1 MSSQKSSLE
10 SFRETVRAIASGI
23 YDIWNL
29 PNLNEAA
36 VRQVIVL
43 RILQAAGF
51 DIWNPLEVVPEE
63 SSSGGGRVDIVI
75 RIADEAQFVIELKK
89 LHAPLGGKSTV
100 QSINYANEK
109 AIRWA
114 IATNGHT
121 WRFYDNDLKKK
132 IPNERCVLE
141 IELLKNNIETFAS
154 DLYQLLMHQTWAD
167 QQFESSIKKVESEL
181 EKRKKYEEIIREKS
195 PLLESFM
202 EEHTITDR
210 TKALKL
216 MAKYG
221 ELSEEESEVLL
232 GNLGNLNAP
241 LTRELNLKQEIVQ
254 PKLIETSTEKVK
266 PSTQNQEIGFDEIEK
281 YVSKFANRSSK
292 AEFFWL
298 GQKLSSSSSAN
309 IYSCLAEVALE
320 HNIQLKLVHEDERR
334 IGENGKMLRYI
345 LLSNGLYLF
354 MNLSADGIRSYL
366 QVLLKDLKVK
376 ANSLKII
383 YEGQEYLL
391 P

>member
-10 SFRETVRAIASGI
+10 SFRETVQAIANGLN
-23 YDIWNL
+23 DNWNRQ
-29 PNLNEAA
+29 NLNEAA

-51 DIWNPLEVVPEE
+51 DIWNPLEVIPEPSI
-63 SSSGGGRVDIVI
+63 SSRGRIDILI
-75 RIADEAQFVIELKK
+75 SLGDKEQFVIELKK
-89 LHAPLGGKSTV
+89 LRAPLGDGETV
-100 QSINYANEK
+100 QTINYANEK

-114 IATNGHT
+114 IATNGRA
-121 WRFYDNDLKKK
+121 WKFYDCHLIKKQAT
-132 IPNERCVLE
+132 ERGVLE
-141 IELLKNNIETFAS
+141 IELREDNAETFAE
-154 DLYQLLMHQTWAD
+154 DLFDLLMREVWVNPNT
-167 QQFESSIKKVESEL
+167 FEESLEKVKLKL
-181 EKRKKYEEIIREKS
+181 EKRKKCEEIIREKS
-195 PLLESFM
+195 PLVESYM
-202 EEHTITDR
+202 EEHTIADR
-210 TKALKL
+210 TKAIKL
-216 MAKYG
+216 MARYN

-232 GNLGNLNAP
+232 GNINTSS
-241 LTRELNLKQEIVQ
+241 TRELNLKQKVVQ
-254 PKLIETSTEKVK
+254 PKLIETSTKKVK
-266 PSTQNQEIGFDEIEK
+266 PSTHHQEIGFDEIEK

-298 GQKLSSSSSAN
+298 DQKLSSSSSAN

-366 QVLLKDLKVK
+366 QALLKDLKVK